1 MREYKSF
8 KEIDRDLKSLK
19 LQQEIDKEKIL
30 LSYNQTKESM
40 SPKRILKSAAGSIF
54 KNALI
59 LKGATTVL
67 GFIGDKFGK

>member
-8 KEIDRDLKSLK
+8 KEIDRDLKLLK
-19 LQQEIDKEKIL
+19 LQQEIDKEKIF

-54 KNALI
+54 KNPLI
-59 LKGATTVL
+59 LRGATMVL
-67 GFIGDKFGK
+67 GFIGDKFDK

>member
-8 KEIDRDLKSLK
+8 KEIERDLKLLK
-19 LQQEIDKEKIL
+19 LQQEIDKEMIL

-40 SPKRILKSAAGSIF
+40 SPKRIIKSAAGSIF

-59 LKGATTVL
+59 LKAATTVL